1 MDRAAWKQR
10 MNEFLEPGKRIRPDI
25 NKEAVAE
32 LAYKLYGLP
41 EVTVTELNG
50 YDDKN
55 FHLKVKHVDEEADI
69 WCHGYVLKV
78 INSLDSTDTLAIDGQ
93 TELLL
98 YLEEQGFV
106 CPVPV
111 KNLKG
116 EFYSKETISDKE
128 HAVRLLKYQ
137 PGSLFHEI
145 PVTNQLLQQAGNYIA
160 QLDLA
165 MQGFQHTGFENRKN
179 IWLLQH
185 CPLVLKLL
193 FAVPNENNKSLVT
206 EVIKSFEEIV
216 LRNQEKLEKG
226 LIHGDFNE
234 QNILVSKGSENDIWD
249 ICGILDFGDSHV
261 SFYIFE
267 LSIAV
272 CYMIL
277 QAKELDP
284 FTAGRHVISG
294 YTKIKRLPER
304 ELELLKICVCARLCQ
319 SLVLGAYSY
328 SIEPDSYLLVTAAR
342 GWDMLRL
349 LWNTSDDKINQQW
362 ISEITA
368 PQGL

>member
-98 YLEEQGFV
+98 YL
-106 CPVPV
+106 
-111 KNLKG
+111 
-116 EFYSKETISDKE
+116 E